1 MSKPIN
7 MEMSTFLLTN
17 PFKYVIIS
25 YNSWSYLF
33 VLSRLF
39 QIKLEMRIIVLH
51 SQLTT
56 IHPYYRKL
64 GSIRLTST
72 HYCKYYLKMMLAI
85 KI

>member
-64 GSIRLTST
+64 GSIRLILV
-72 HYCKYYLKMMLAI
+72 HIIVNIILK
-85 KI
+85 